1 MLLKQAFAFEAGND
15 DVDGWFHNDRLVMV
29 VNLIL
34 TYMKIKERRIEMG
47 IAAGLLLLV
56 LVVFKVLLQPG
67 FYESHDGL
75 FHLIRV
81 GAMAEELSLGQFPVR
96 MASGLAYGRGYPVF
110 NYAYPLFH
118 YLSAGLVLLG
128 LTAQDAIKV
137 VVLLSSWLSVWAGYK
152 WMRCFFE
159 RKAAVTGAV
168 LLLLVPYRFLI
179 TLVIG
184 SFGTIL
190 AWAMAMVV
198 LWAMSE
204 VMVKKKEKY
213 LGLVSLGVAGL
224 IPAHNVTALMFAPVI
239 VIYGL
244 ALTKWYKKGW
254 LKLAIFGVLGV
265 VISAWFWLPAI
276 VEMDWVRLSDHNA
289 VDYQQHWPTIKQ
301 VMYSRWG
308 YGYSGDGDN
317 DGMSFML
324 GITQWAVLGLSALS
338 LLMTLFKQ
346 EQKKEKTK
354 TKIALVFGGVV
365 LLGLYLMLPVSE
377 WLWEQV
383 DILAQIQ
390 FPWRWL
396 IVGAVG
402 VSFLTAWLV
411 EKSGWWMMVM
421 LLLLAG
427 VSNRN
432 ITRTLTGG
440 MEPLSKWQEEARLQ
454 PGSTDIAWEA
464 LPKEATQ
471 QNWQVDWQI
480 RGEGISKL
488 EDLETQ
494 KGERGRWMVEM
505 EREGKVEISKYDLPL
520 WQVKV
525 NGEVVESK
533 PSEEGGY
540 IEVELPA
547 GESEVV
553 LAIRQTNT
561 EKGANIISVIGGA
574 VVIFW
579 LLMNLFKFKK

>member
-1 MLLKQAFAFEAGND
+1 ME
-15 DVDGWFHNDRLVMV
+15 V
-29 VNLIL
+29 
-34 TYMKIKERRIEMG
+34 G
-47 IAAGLLLLV
+47 IAVGLLLLV
-56 LVVFKVLLQPG
+56 LIVFKALLQPG

-81 GAMAEELSLGQFPVR
+81 EAMAHELSLGQFPVR
-96 MASGLAYGRGYPVF
+96 MAGELAYGRGYPVF

-118 YLSAGLVLLG
+118 YFAAGLVLLG

-159 RKAAVTGAV
+159 KKAALTGAV

-204 VMVKKKEKY
+204 VVVKQKEKY

-224 IPAHNVTALMFAPVI
+224 IPAHNVTAMIFAPVI
-239 VIYGL
+239 AIYGL
-244 ALTKWYKKGW
+244 ALARWYKKGW
-254 LKLAIFGVLGV
+254 YKLVIFGLLGV
-265 VISAWFWLPAI
+265 VMAAWFWLPAI
-276 VEMDWVRLSDHNA
+276 AEMDWVVLSDHN
-289 VDYQQHWPTIKQ
+289 VVEYQQHWPTLKQ
-301 VMYSRWG
+301 VIYSRWG
-308 YGYSGDGDN
+308 YGYSGSGDD

-324 GITQWAVLGLSALS
+324 GITQWAVLGLSVIAL
-338 LLMTLFKQ
+338 MVTFFRK

-354 TKIALVFGGVV
+354 TKIALVFGGAV
-365 LLGLYLMLPVSE
+365 LVSLYLMLPVSE
-377 WLWEQV
+377 WLWQKV
-383 DILAQIQ
+383 IILTQIQ

-396 IVGAVG
+396 IVSAVG
-402 VSFLTAWLV
+402 VSLLAAWLV
-411 EKSGWWMMVM
+411 EKGGWWMMVL

-440 MEPLSKWQEEARLQ
+440 MQPLSKWEQEARLQ

-464 LPKEATQ
+464 LPKTASQ

-480 RGEGISKL
+480 RGEGIAKL
-488 EDLETQ
+488 ETLEVK
-494 KGERGRWMVEM
+494 KGERGRWRVEM
-505 EREGKVEISKYDLPL
+505 ENEGKVEISKYYLPL
-520 WQVKV
+520 WQVEV
-525 NGEVVESK
+525 NGEVVEIK
-533 PSEEGGY
+533 PSEDGGY
-540 IEVELPA
+540 IEIELPSGA
-547 GESEVV
+547 NEVV
-553 LAIRQTNT
+553 LTIRQTDI
-561 EKGANIISVIGGA
+561 EKGANIMSVIGGA
-574 VVIFW
+574 VIIFW
-579 LLMNLFKFKK
+579 LLMNSFKFKNDGKR

>member
-1 MLLKQAFAFEAGND
+1 
-15 DVDGWFHNDRLVMV
+15 
-29 VNLIL
+29 
-34 TYMKIKERRIEMG
+34 MKTKDIRMEVG
-47 IAAGLLLLV
+47 IAVGLLLLV
-56 LVVFKVLLQPG
+56 LIVFKALLQPG

-81 GAMAEELSLGQFPVR
+81 EAMAHELSLGQFPVR
-96 MASGLAYGRGYPVF
+96 MAGELAYGRGYPVF

-118 YLSAGLVLLG
+118 YFAAGLVLLG

-159 RKAAVTGAV
+159 KKAALTGAV

-204 VMVKKKEKY
+204 VVVKQKEKY

-224 IPAHNVTALMFAPVI
+224 IPAHNVTAMIFAPVI
-239 VIYGL
+239 AIYGL
-244 ALTKWYKKGW
+244 ALARWYKKGW
-254 LKLAIFGVLGV
+254 YKLVIFGLLGV
-265 VISAWFWLPAI
+265 VMAAWFWLPAI
-276 VEMDWVRLSDHNA
+276 AEMDWVVLSDHN
-289 VDYQQHWPTIKQ
+289 VVEYQQHWPTLKQ
-301 VMYSRWG
+301 VIYSRWG
-308 YGYSGDGDN
+308 YGYSGSGDD

-324 GITQWAVLGLSALS
+324 GITQWAVLGLSVIAL
-338 LLMTLFKQ
+338 MVTFFRK

-354 TKIALVFGGVV
+354 TKIALVFGGAV
-365 LLGLYLMLPVSE
+365 LVSLYLMLPVSE
-377 WLWEQV
+377 WLWQKV
-383 DILAQIQ
+383 IILTQIQ

-396 IVGAVG
+396 IVSAVG
-402 VSFLTAWLV
+402 VSLLAAWLV
-411 EKSGWWMMVM
+411 EKGGWWMMVL

-440 MEPLSKWQEEARLQ
+440 MQPLSKWEQEARLQ

-464 LPKEATQ
+464 LPKTASQ

-480 RGEGISKL
+480 RGEGIAKL
-488 EDLETQ
+488 ETLEVK
-494 KGERGRWMVEM
+494 KGERGRWRVEM
-505 EREGKVEISKYDLPL
+505 ENEGKVEISKYYLPL
-520 WQVKV
+520 WQVEV
-525 NGEVVESK
+525 NGEVVEIK
-533 PSEEGGY
+533 PSEDGGY
-540 IEVELPA
+540 IEIELPSGA
-547 GESEVV
+547 NEVV
-553 LAIRQTNT
+553 LTIRQTDI
-561 EKGANIISVIGGA
+561 EKGANIMSVIGGA
-574 VVIFW
+574 VIIFW
-579 LLMNLFKFKK
+579 LLMNSFKFKNDGKR

>member
-1 MLLKQAFAFEAGND
+1 
-15 DVDGWFHNDRLVMV
+15 
-29 VNLIL
+29 
-34 TYMKIKERRIEMG
+34 MKTKDIRIEVG
-47 IAAGLLLLV
+47 IAVGLLLLV
-56 LVVFKVLLQPG
+56 LIVFKALLQPG

-81 GAMAEELSLGQFPVR
+81 EAMAHELSLGQFPVR
-96 MASGLAYGRGYPVF
+96 MAGELAYGRGYPVF

-118 YLSAGLVLLG
+118 YFAAGLVLLG

-159 RKAAVTGAV
+159 KKAAVTGAV

-204 VMVKKKEKY
+204 VMVRQKEKY

-224 IPAHNVTALMFAPVI
+224 IPAHNVTALIFAPVI
-239 VIYGL
+239 AIYGL
-244 ALTKWYKKGW
+244 ALARWYKKGW
-254 LKLAIFGVLGV
+254 FKLIIFGLLGV
-265 VISAWFWLPAI
+265 VMAAWFWLPAMA
-276 VEMDWVRLSDHNA
+276 EMNWVVLSNHNA
-289 VDYQQHWPTIKQ
+289 VDYQQHWPTLRQ
-301 VMYSRWG
+301 VIYSRWG
-308 YGYSGDGDN
+308 YGYSESGDD

-324 GITQWAVLGLSALS
+324 GITQWVVFGLSVIALMVT
-338 LLMTLFKQ
+338 LLKREQ
-346 EQKKEKTK
+346 EKVKTK
-354 TKIALVFGGVV
+354 TKMALVFGGVV
-365 LLGLYLMLPVSE
+365 LLGLYLMLPMSE
-377 WLWEQV
+377 WLWQRV
-383 DILAQIQ
+383 NILTQIQ

-396 IVGAVG
+396 IVSAVG
-402 VSFLTAWLV
+402 VSLLAAWLV
-411 EKSGWWMMVM
+411 EKSGWWMMVL

-440 MEPLSKWQEEARLQ
+440 MQPLSKWEQEARLQ

-464 LPKEATQ
+464 LPKTASQ

-480 RGEGISKL
+480 RGENIAQL
-488 EDLETQ
+488 EILGVK
-494 KGERGRWMVEM
+494 KGERGRWRVEM
-505 EREGKVEISKYDLPL
+505 KKEGEVEISKYYLPL
-520 WQVKV
+520 WQVEV

-533 PSEEGGY
+533 PSEDGGY
-540 IEVELPA
+540 IEIELPSGA
-547 GESEVV
+547 NEVV
-553 LAIRQTNT
+553 LTIRQTNI
-561 EKGANIISVIGGA
+561 EKGANIMSVIGGA
-574 VVIFW
+574 VIIFW
-579 LLMNLFKFKK
+579 LLMNSFKFKNDGKR

>member
-1 MLLKQAFAFEAGND
+1 
-15 DVDGWFHNDRLVMV
+15 
-29 VNLIL
+29 
-34 TYMKIKERRIEMG
+34 MKTKDIRIEVG
-47 IAAGLLLLV
+47 IAVGLLLLV
-56 LVVFKVLLQPG
+56 LIVFKALLQPG

-81 GAMAEELSLGQFPVR
+81 EAMAHELSLGQFPVR
-96 MASGLAYGRGYPVF
+96 MAGELAYGRGYPVF

-118 YLSAGLVLLG
+118 YFAAGLVLLG

-137 VVLLSSWLSVWAGYK
+137 VVLLCSWLSVWAGYK

-159 RKAAVTGAV
+159 KKAALTGAV

-204 VMVKKKEKY
+204 VMVKQKEKY

-224 IPAHNVTALMFAPVI
+224 IPAHNVTALIFAPVI
-239 VIYGL
+239 AIYGL
-244 ALTKWYKKGW
+244 ALARWYKTGW
-254 LKLAIFGVLGV
+254 FKLIIFGLLGV
-265 VISAWFWLPAI
+265 VMAAWFWLPAI
-276 VEMDWVRLSDHNA
+276 AEMDWVALSNHNA
-289 VDYQQHWPTIKQ
+289 VDYQQHWPTLRQ
-301 VMYSRWG
+301 VIYSRWG
-308 YGYSGDGDN
+308 YGYSESGDD

-324 GITQWAVLGLSALS
+324 GITQWVVFGLSVIALMVT
-338 LLMTLFKQ
+338 LLKR

-354 TKIALVFGGVV
+354 TKMALVFGGVV
-365 LLGLYLMLPVSE
+365 LLGLYLMLPMSE
-377 WLWEQV
+377 WLWQKV
-383 DILAQIQ
+383 IILTQIQ

-396 IVGAVG
+396 VVSAVG
-402 VSFLTAWLV
+402 VSFLAAWLV
-411 EKSGWWMMVM
+411 EKSGWWMMVL

-440 MEPLSKWQEEARLQ
+440 MQPLSKWEQEARLQ

-464 LPKEATQ
+464 LPKTASQ

-480 RGEGISKL
+480 RGEDIAKL
-488 EDLETQ
+488 ETKEVRQ
-494 KGERGRWMVEM
+494 GERGRWSVEM
-505 EREGKVEISKYDLPL
+505 ENEGKVEISKYYLPL
-520 WQVKV
+520 WQVEV

-533 PSEEGGY
+533 PSKDGGY
-540 IEVELPA
+540 IEIELPSGA
-547 GESEVV
+547 NEVV
-553 LAIRQTNT
+553 LTIRQTNI
-561 EKGANIISVIGGA
+561 EKGANIMSVIGGA
-574 VVIFW
+574 VIIFW
-579 LLMNLFKFKK
+579 LLMNSFKFKNDGKR